1 MSTIKNA
8 QISLYC
14 HFNRIIKEPG
24 TSFQSSAL
32 SQKHDDVT
40 DFEICEFHT
49 QKKSG
54 FRKNETSLFLYIKN
68 SLIRHQE
75 LLYFKNSFLAEATF
89 KPFH

>member
-49 QKKSG
+49 HKKIWISQERNIT
-54 FRKNETSLFLYIKN
+54 FSLHKKI
-68 SLIRHQE
+68 H
-75 LLYFKNSFLAEATF
+75 
-89 KPFH
+89 